1 MFLESPLA
9 PGLHPP
15 AQNAMGVFQDE
26 TFFDILGLALAAR
39 IPPPLI
45 RFVHPGQAPTI
56 FLASLTCYDFMNPTT
71 TKPFTIL
78 NPYLSIPGS
87 AKTLQPSYIA
97 IPLSYAIVP
106 LHILQAQAPPPHSTV
121 SPHPP
126 NPTFWNVVERAV
138 EDSIHGAAALAW
150 LFSEI
155 VKATPQKVRSA
166 GLFFF
171 SVAVV

>member
-1 MFLESPLA
+1 VFLESPPT

-26 TFFDILGLALAAR
+26 TFFDVLGLALAAR
-39 IPPPLI
+39 MPPPLI
-45 RFVHPGQAPTI
+45 CFALPGQAPTI
-56 FLASLTCYDFMNPTT
+56 FLTSPTCYNFMNPMT

-78 NPYLSIPGS
+78 NPIPGS
-87 AKTLQPSYIA
+87 TKTLRPSYIA

-106 LHILQAQAPPPHSTV
+106 LHLFQAQAPPPHSTA

-126 NPTFWNVVERAV
+126 DPTFWNVVERAV
-138 EDSIHGAAALAW
+138 EHSVHGAVALAW

-155 VKATPQKVRSA
+155 FRTTQKVRSA
-166 GLFFF
+166 GMFFC
-171 SVAVV
+171 SAEVV